1 MALLI
6 QQSPA
11 HQVSDQTGT
20 DTSPTA
26 RTRPT
31 TVPVMG
37 PADSGRAVPVMGAA
51 YSGRAVPV
59 MGAAY
64 SRPAVPVMGPAD
76 PDTAVPVMGP
86 ADRNVTSVM
95 SPRR

>member
-20 DTSPTA
+20 DTWPTA
-26 RTRPT
+26 RTRRT

-37 PADSGRAVPVMGAA
+37 PSDSGSAVSVMAPADSR
-51 YSGRAVPV
+51 S
-59 MGAAY
+59 
-64 SRPAVPVMGPAD
+64 AVPVMGPSDSGSAV
-76 PDTAVPVMGP
+76 PVMGPVNPGTAVPVMGP
-86 ADRNVTSVM
+86 ADRNVTSLM